1 MWKILDSAQHFAF
14 SVRKTENSVRHLAFS
29 TQKIAKSVQFSVF
42 RAENAEFRAAFR
54 FSTRKPQNPR
64 GISRFP
70 RRKCQVSRSIHFF
83 CAAFQIFRAENTK
96 CRVAETEFVPSA
108 GRGEMTTART
118 WTKYT
123 NSPRNCDL
131 RSHSSESS
139 LRKFLASAAMN
150 ANCLW
155 RVTENSRLSFRANCS
170 TFDTYLPAICESE
183 HRRAC
188 SPTREK

>member
-1 MWKILDSAQHFAF
+1 MPNSAQHFA
-14 SVRKTENSVRHLAFS
+14 SPRGNRKIRAGFP
-29 TQKIAKSVQFSVF
+29 VF
-42 RAENAEFRAAFR
+42 RAENAKFHAAFHFFCAAFQIFHAGNRKIRAAFPVFR
-54 FSTRKPQNPR
+54 AENAKFHAA
-64 GISRFP
+64 F
-70 RRKCQVSRSIHFF
+70 HFF

-96 CRVAETEFVPSA
+96 CRLAETEFVPSA

>member
-1 MWKILDSAQHFAF
+1 MLPLNSRLESLIGISPFLRRKSKILRRISLFPRGKCRN
-14 SVRKTENSVRHLAFS
+14 RKIRAGFP
-29 TQKIAKSVQFSVF
+29 VF
-42 RAENAEFRAAFR
+42 RAENAKF
-54 FSTRKPQNPR
+54 
-64 GISRFP
+64 
-70 RRKCQVSRSIHFF
+70 H
-83 CAAFQIFRAENTK
+83 AAFQIFRAENTK
-96 CRVAETEFVPSA
+96 CRLAETEFVPPA